1 MVPKMR
7 LPEIDLGDRL
17 RTRLLFRFISTVSR
31 ARLPDAARVA
41 FYHRDFTGP
50 DLNAWTQQ
58 AMRGPSEWSVA
69 ERELMAAMV
78 AQWNSCP
85 FCVGA
90 HSAVA
95 VHGLAVEVVRA
106 TLDDYS
112 TAPISPAC

>member
-1 MVPKMR
+1 
-7 LPEIDLGDRL
+7 
-17 RTRLLFRFISTVSR
+17 
-31 ARLPDAARVA
+31 
-41 FYHRDFTGP
+41 
-50 DLNAWTQQ
+50 
-58 AMRGPSEWSVA
+58 MRGPSEWSVA